1 MIYLYYDS
9 RTGNVERFINKVVQI
24 TGWTAIRIQE
34 DIEATEQGHLIT
46 YTTNFGKIPEK
57 TERFM
62 QEKAQL
68 ISSVTSSGN
77 RNWGQNFGVAANKI
91 SESFHTPIAMKFE
104 LSGTMEDINQFIDII
119 KNQYYDS
126 KRGSEKLDI
135 A

>member
-9 RTGNVERFINKVVQI
+9 KTGNVERFIKKVTQI
-24 TGWTAIRIQE
+24 TGWTAIKIQE
-34 DIEATEQGHLIT
+34 DMEINEPGHLVT
-46 YTTNFGKIPEK
+46 YTTNFGKVPEK
-57 TERFM
+57 SESFM
-62 QEKAQL
+62 GKQDKM
-68 ISSVTSSGN
+68 IYSVTSSGN
-77 RNWGQNFGVAANKI
+77 RNWGRNFAIAANKLAENFEI
-91 SESFHTPIAMKFE
+91 PIAMKFE

>member
-9 RTGNVERFINKVVQI
+9 RTGNVERFINKVIQI

-34 DIEATEQGHLIT
+34 GMQITQAGHLVT
-46 YTTNFGKIPEK
+46 YTTNFGKVPDK
-57 TERFM
+57 TEAFAK
-62 QEKAQL
+62 QFGEL
-68 ISSVTSSGN
+68 LYSISSSGN
-77 RNWGQNFGVAANKI
+77 RNWGRNFAVAADKVSDHYAI
-91 SESFHTPIAMKFE
+91 PLAMKFE

-119 KNQYYDS
+119 KNQHYDS

>member
-91 SESFHTPIAMKFE
+91 SASFHTPIAMKFE